1 MGFLKKRIR
10 TLTGILTLCL
20 LSALFP
26 ASVYAQETGIGGGQN
41 GKTILTTKIAGHPDD
56 VEDGKGEVELPD
68 GTIVTVEGD
77 SLPDGLL
84 FVVEHIGT
92 EDTSVYDWIA
102 ECMEGLGSN
111 FRVYDIY
118 FVDSDG
124 QRYEVTGTI
133 MITISLN
140 GAYKSPVIYYVSQG
154 NDAFKMDSSVKN
166 DKISFATT
174 HNSYYVLAEQETDSD
189 DPGQT
194 GDKTVNDD
202 KTGNTGNAGNTSDD
216 SSKGTGSGSTGST
229 GAKTGDETNL
239 MLWLLLGGGSA
250 VVMVIFLS
258 VALVGVK
265 QKTKSK

>member
-1 MGFLKKRIR
+1 MGLLKKRIR

-26 ASVYAQETGIGGGQN
+26 VSAYAQEIYVGSDGSGQPASDSGEQD
-41 GKTILTTKIAGHPDD
+41 GKTVLTTKIAGHPDD
-56 VEDGKGEVELPD
+56 VENGKGEVELPD
-68 GTIVTVEGD
+68 GIILTVKGD

-84 FVVEHIGT
+84 FVVEQIGT

-111 FRVYDIY
+111 LRVYDIY

-133 MITISLN
+133 TITISLN

-154 NDAFKMDSSVKN
+154 NDASKMDSSVKN
-166 DKISFATT
+166 DRISFATT

-189 DPGQT
+189 NPE
-194 GDKTVNDD
+194 
-202 KTGNTGNAGNTSDD
+202 
-216 SSKGTGSGSTGST
+216 STGV
-229 GAKTGDETNL
+229 KTGDNTNL
-239 MLWLLLGGGSA
+239 MLWLLSGVGAIAAL
-250 VVMVIFLS
+250 M
-258 VALVGVK
+258 ALVYVGKRK
-265 QKTKSK
+265 QQW